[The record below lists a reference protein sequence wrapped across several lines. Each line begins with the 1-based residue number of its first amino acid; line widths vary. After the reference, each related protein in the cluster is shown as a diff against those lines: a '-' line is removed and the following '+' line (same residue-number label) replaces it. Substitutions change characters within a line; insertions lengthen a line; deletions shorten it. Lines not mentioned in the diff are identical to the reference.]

1 MTVLG
6 ARVEERRHELTP
18 AERRVAEVALADPR
32 TVAFGTVAQLAA
44 LAGTSGASV
53 VRLATRLGYDGFVGM
68 QAAVQ
73 DSFGGQLEPAA
84 SRIRR
89 AARGDI
95 VARTLAAE
103 LANVQQTL
111 VAVDPRAFDRAVA
124 LLADDHRAVHVL
136 AGDAEEGIG
145 SMLTAA
151 LSLLRPDVAQV
162 TGSEVAVARQL
173 ALLARGDVVVA
184 IDLRRY
190 ERWVISSSA
199 TAAARGAQ
207 VVAITDGA
215 LSPLT
220 DIAAVSFVVAAAGAG
235 PFDSHVGTLA
245 LTNALVA
252 GVAAAL
258 RRTATRRLDRVEDAW
273 RAAGA
278 LVDP

>member
-1 MTVLG
+1 MTSLG
-6 ARVEERRHELTP
+6 TRVEERRHELTP
-18 AERRVAEVALADPR
+18 AERRVAEVVLADPR

-44 LAGTSGASV
+44 RAGTSGASV
-53 VRLATRLGYDGFVGM
+53 VRLAARLGYDGFVGM

-73 DSFGGQLEPAA
+73 DSFGGDLEPAA
-84 SRIRR
+84 ARIRR
-89 AARGDI
+89 PARGDMLT
-95 VARTLAAE
+95 RTIDAE
-103 LANVQQTL
+103 VANVQQTL
-111 VAVDPRAFDRAVA
+111 AAVDPRSFARAVD
-124 LLADDHRAVHVL
+124 LLADDRRAVHVL

-145 SMLTAA
+145 SMLTAGLA
-151 LSLLRPDVAQV
+151 LLRPDVVQV
-162 TGSEVAVARQL
+162 TGSEVAVTRQL
-173 ALLARGDVVVA
+173 ALLTRGDVVVA

-190 ERWVISSSA
+190 ERWVIASSA
-199 TAAARGAQ
+199 AAASRGAQ

-220 DIAAVSFVVAAAGAG
+220 DIATLSFVVAATGPG

-245 LTNALVA
+245 LANALIT

-273 RAAGA
+273 REAGA